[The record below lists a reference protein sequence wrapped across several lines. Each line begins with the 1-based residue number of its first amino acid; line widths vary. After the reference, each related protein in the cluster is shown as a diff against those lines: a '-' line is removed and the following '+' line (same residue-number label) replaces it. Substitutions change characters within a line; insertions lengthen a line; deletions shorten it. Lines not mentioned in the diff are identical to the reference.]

1 MPPPYGKGA
10 VSDTVIH
17 LSVSVRLSHAPSSKT
32 VHFMVSVDH

>member
-1 MPPPYGKGA
+1 MYYYAPTL
-10 VSDTVIH
+10 SDTVIH